1 MNGWHSRIPVLATA
15 ALVIVLG
22 SARLS
27 AQDPPPPQACLEAWA
42 KLQASAWEICD
53 NNIEYIHMVCTQE
66 GVVKKTL
73 WRQESWE

>member
-27 AQDPPPPQACLEAWA
+27 AQDPPPHPACLEAWT
-42 KLQASAWEICD
+42 KLHASAWEICD
-53 NNIEYIHMVCTQE
+53 NNIGYVHMMCTQE
-66 GVVKKTL
+66 GVVKN
-73 WRQESWE
+73 WEVECGGRE